1 MPEVAGIIKCPICGA
16 EEQEVRIN
24 KNRNLYVYCEQGCKM
39 TFSGKQSRKYLAQ
52 LAAGNAIKEAN
63 FAIFP
68 QKTPQQARQHI
79 EKPQEKGE
87 IENGKTGNIG
97 GNPVIGRPNGQPAV
111 VAGVQSTERRG
122 RGWLADIFADDDE

>member
-24 KNRNLYVYCEQGCKM
+24 KNRNLYVYCERGCKM

-52 LAAGNAIKEAN
+52 LAGGNVIKEAN

-68 QKTPQQARQHI
+68 QKMQQQSVQQI
-79 EKPQEKGE
+79 EKQQEKGV
-87 IENGKTGNIG
+87 IENGKSG
-97 GNPVIGRPNGQPAV
+97 GNPVVGRPDGQSAA
-111 VAGVQSTERRG
+111 VAGVQPAGRSG
-122 RGWLADIFADDDE
+122 RGWLADFLGDDDE

>member
-24 KNRNLYVYCEQGCKM
+24 KNRNLYVYCERGCKM

-52 LAAGNAIKEAN
+52 LAAGNVIKEAN

-68 QKTPQQARQHI
+68 QKMPVCSNQVI
-79 EKPQEKGE
+79 DKPKQNGD
-87 IENGKTGNIG
+87 IENGKPGEFRGIE
-97 GNPVIGRPNGQPAV
+97 PIRRPDGKPAA
-111 VAGVQSTERRG
+111 VAGVQPAGNKPRN
-122 RGWLADIFADDDE
+122 WLADLLGDDDE